1 MSRVRKRL
9 DRRGMAVLSG
19 GHLTADLCQG
29 AIPALL
35 PFLISQRG
43 YSYGAASALVLAATV
58 SSSVIQPLFGHLS
71 DRHSMPWL
79 MPVGLLIGGAG
90 IGLVGVMPSY
100 ALTFAVIVVSG
111 LGVAAFHPEGSR
123 FANYVSGERRATGM
137 SYFAVGGNLG
147 FALGPAVVTPL
158 VLVLGLHAT
167 PLVALIP
174 AAMAVVVLTQLPH
187 LISFRPDRGAARAP
201 ARAAAADQWGPF
213 SRLAAVVAA
222 RSVLYFGLM
231 TFVPLYFV
239 HDLHTSKGAAGVV
252 LTMMLLGGAAGTLV
266 GGPAADRYGRR
277 HVLLASMTLV
287 APLVALMLALS
298 PVAAAAL
305 LVFIGATTV
314 STFSVTV
321 VMGQEY
327 LPSRIGIASG
337 VTLGLSIG
345 LGGVG
350 AALLGLLADAA
361 GLHAVLWTVAAMPLL
376 AIPLVLT
383 LPADGRRRAARR
395 REGQPV
401 TVP

>member
-1 MSRVRKRL
+1 
-9 DRRGMAVLSG
+9 MATLSG

-29 AIPALL
+29 ALPALL
-35 PFLISQRG
+35 PFLISHRG

-79 MPVGLLIGGAG
+79 MPLGLVLGGLG

-111 LGVAAFHPEGSR
+111 LGVASFHPEASR
-123 FANYVSGERRATGM
+123 FANYVSGAKRATGM
-137 SYFAVGGNLG
+137 SYFSVGGNLG

-158 VLVLGLHAT
+158 VLLLGLHGT
-167 PLVALIP
+167 PLLALIP
-174 AAMAVVVLTQLPH
+174 GGMALVVASQLSH
-187 LISFRPDRGAARAP
+187 LARFRP
-201 ARAAAADQWGPF
+201 ARATAKTAEPPLPDHWGPF
-213 SRLAAVVAA
+213 ARLAAVVAA

-239 HDLHTSKGAAGVV
+239 HDLHTSKGAADAV
-252 LTMMLLGGAAGTLV
+252 LTLMLLGGAAGTLV

-277 HVLLASMTLV
+277 HVLLTSIALV
-287 APLVALMLALS
+287 GPLVAIMLAFS
-298 PVAAAAL
+298 PVLAAAL
-305 LVFIGATTV
+305 LVVIGATTV
-314 STFSVTV
+314 ATFSVTV

-327 LPSRIGIASG
+327 LPGRIGVASG

-350 AALLGLLADAA
+350 AALLGLLADAT
-361 GLHAVLWTVAAMPLL
+361 GLRTVLWTIAAMPLL
-376 AIPLVLT
+376 AVPLALS
-383 LPADGRRRAARR
+383 LPADGRRRRAERAPAPNAA
-395 REGQPV
+395 
-401 TVP
+401 

>member
-1 MSRVRKRL
+1 
-9 DRRGMAVLSG
+9 MATLSG

-29 AIPALL
+29 ALPALL
-35 PFLISQRG
+35 PFLISHRG

-79 MPVGLLIGGAG
+79 MPVGLLLGGVG

-100 ALTFAVIVVSG
+100 PLTFAVIVVSG
-111 LGVAAFHPEGSR
+111 LGVAAFHPEASR
-123 FANYVSGERRATGM
+123 FANYVSGARRATGM
-137 SYFAVGGNLG
+137 SFFSVGGNLG

-158 VLVLGLHAT
+158 VLILGLHGT
-167 PLVALIP
+167 PLVALVP
-174 AAMAVVVLTQLPH
+174 GAMALFVASQLAH
-187 LISFRPDRGAARAP
+187 LESFRPTPAAARTGSQASTP
-201 ARAAAADQWGPF
+201 DAWGPF
-213 SRLAAVVAA
+213 ARLAAVVAA

-239 HDLHTSKGAAGVV
+239 HDLHASKGAAGAV

-277 HVLLASMTLV
+277 HVLLVSMALV
-287 APLVALMLALS
+287 APLVGIMLALS
-298 PVAAAAL
+298 PVGAAAL
-305 LVFIGATTV
+305 LVLIGATTV
-314 STFSVTV
+314 ATFSVTV

-337 VTLGLSIG
+337 VTLGLSIW

-361 GLHAVLWTVAAMPLL
+361 GLHTVLWTIAAMPLL
-376 AIPLVLT
+376 AVPLVLT
-383 LPADGRRRAARR
+383 LPGDRRRRAERTPAGAPAAAR
-395 REGQPV
+395 P
-401 TVP
+401 

>member
-1 MSRVRKRL
+1 MRERL

-29 AIPALL
+29 ALPALL

-79 MPVGLLIGGAG
+79 MPIGLLLGGVG
-90 IGLVGVMPSY
+90 IGLVGVMPNY
-100 ALTFAVIVVSG
+100 ALTFAAIVVSG
-111 LGVAAFHPEGSR
+111 LGVAAFQPEASR
-123 FANYVSGERRATGM
+123 FANYVSGARRATGM
-137 SYFAVGGNLG
+137 SYFSVGGNLG
-147 FALGPAVVTPL
+147 FALGPAIVTPL
-158 VLVLGLHAT
+158 VLLLGLHGT
-167 PLVALIP
+167 PVITLIP
-174 AAMAVVVLTQLPH
+174 AGMALVVLLQLPH
-187 LISFRPDRGAARAP
+187 LVSFRVGRHSARTGAQGLRPDA
-201 ARAAAADQWGPF
+201 WGPF
-213 SRLAAVVAA
+213 ARLAAVVAA

-239 HDLHTSKGAAGVV
+239 HDLHTSKGSAGVV
-252 LTMMLLGGAAGTLV
+252 LTLMLLGGAAGTLV

-277 HVLLASMTLV
+277 QVLLVSMALV
-287 APLVALMLALS
+287 APLVAIMLALS

-305 LVFIGATTV
+305 LVVVGATTV
-314 STFSVTV
+314 ATFSVTV

-350 AALLGLLADAA
+350 AALLGLLADAT
-361 GLHAVLWTVAAMPLL
+361 GLHTVLWTIAAMPII
-376 AIPLVLT
+376 AVALVLT
-383 LPADGRRRAARR
+383 LPADRRRARVRRAAPATARS
-395 REGQPV
+395 
-401 TVP
+401 

>member
-1 MSRVRKRL
+1 MREHL
-9 DRRGMAVLSG
+9 DRRGMATLSG

-29 AIPALL
+29 ALPALL

-43 YSYGAASALVLAATV
+43 YSYSAASALVLAATV

-79 MPVGLLIGGAG
+79 MPLGLVLGGVG
-90 IGLVGVMPSY
+90 IGLVGVAPSY
-100 ALTFAVIVVSG
+100 PLTFASIVISG

-123 FANYVSGERRATGM
+123 FANYVSGARRATGM

-158 VLVLGLHAT
+158 VLLLGLHGT

-174 AAMAVVVLTQLPH
+174 GAMALVVASQLPH
-187 LISFRPDRGAARAP
+187 LIPFRPDRGAARTGG
-201 ARAAAADQWGPF
+201 RAAAADRWGPF
-213 SRLAAVVAA
+213 ARLASVIAA

-239 HDLHTSKGAAGVV
+239 HDLHTSKGAADIV
-252 LTMMLLGGAAGTLV
+252 LTLMLLGGAAGTLI

-277 HVLLASMTLV
+277 GVVLASLLLAG
-287 APLVALMLALS
+287 PLVALMLALS

-305 LVFIGATTV
+305 LVVIGATTV

-327 LPSRIGIASG
+327 LPGRIGIASG

-361 GLHAVLWTVAAMPLL
+361 GLHAVLWTVAATPFVGL
-376 AIPLVLT
+376 ALALT
-383 LPADGRRRAARR
+383 LPSDGRRRPARR
-395 REGQPV
+395 PEARAISAP
-401 TVP
+401 